1 MPTGLYRGN
10 AYIAIDEMAS
20 ELLYLRFVAVDIW
33 QDDIAQGQEGRTERK
48 IEDDQRNISWL
59 AVSSAENCPYTQ
71 ETICIPARTTITIR
85 QFIS

>member
-48 IEDDQRNISWL
+48 IEDDQRNQHP
-59 AVSSAENCPYTQ
+59 AERMVSYTIDFVV
-71 ETICIPARTTITIR
+71 TGTNRTPPK
-85 QFIS
+85 Q